1 MDINSAL
8 KMEIF
13 VGGAVSSAGTSALL
27 YARETHV
34 VNPLTDHNILPSTS
48 GNLKAYYIHI
58 LFTSEFIPSL
68 PGVLTQQ
75 AIILFTE

>member
-1 MDINSAL
+1 
-8 KMEIF
+8 MENF

-27 YARETHV
+27 CARETPV
-34 VNPLTDHNILPSTS
+34 VDPLPDHNISPSTS

-68 PGVLTQQ
+68 PGVFTQR
-75 AIILFTE
+75 AITLFTE